1 MYICTLRLI
10 GCNSLKYNEYELP
23 VDRNTTLC
31 SDLRLLNDTMIS
43 QKTMIEATI
52 KYFYR
57 QEGIIS
63 DSSQLVVKSEVGFG
77 LTLI

>member
-1 MYICTLRLI
+1 MSYKLTEIQ
-10 GCNSLKYNEYELP
+10 P
-23 VDRNTTLC
+23 V
-31 SDLRLLNDTMIS
+31 LNDTMIS

>member
-1 MYICTLRLI
+1 
-10 GCNSLKYNEYELP
+10 
-23 VDRNTTLC
+23 
-31 SDLRLLNDTMIS
+31 MIS
-43 QKTMIEATI
+43 PKTIEATI

-63 DSSQLVVKSEVGFG
+63 DSKYSFSDQSKMCNEGDRAALLRSSQLVVKSEVGFG